1 MKKSTILI
9 ILALAAPAVFAQ
21 STPAPAPPATTTATA
36 APDADPIVVS
46 ASGIT
51 VRKSEFEAALKTL
64 PAEYQSYAQG
74 PGKKQ
79 FADDYLRMR
88 LLAAEGM
95 KAGMQNSPEVVNQ
108 LNLMRENLVATAQL
122 KKIDSGITVTDAE
135 VQKAYTD
142 GAKDYEQVKARHILI
157 APKGSPAAQTGK
169 KELTDDEAK
178 AKAEDLRKQIL
189 AGANFEELA
198 KKESDDAGSGAR
210 GGDLGSFAHGQMVPE
225 FEAAAFAA
233 KIGEVTPVVK
243 TQFGYHIIKV
253 EAHDSTPLA
262 QVRPTIEKNLKQSKL
277 HAALEAMRE
286 SAHPVYDEKYFAPPP
301 APPVAGAPSATPAPK
316 VDTAAPKSDAKKDT
330 AAPKKDTPAKKKP

>member
-1 MKKSTILI
+1 VKKATILM

-21 STPAPAPPATTTATA
+21 SKPAAPAPAPLTPATTGQT
-36 APDADPIVVS
+36 ADPVVIS

-51 VRKSEFEAALKTL
+51 IRKSEFEAALKTL

-79 FADDYLRMR
+79 FGDDYLRMR
-88 LLAAEGM
+88 LLAEEGM
-95 KAGMQNSPEVVNQ
+95 KAGLQNDPEVQNQ
-108 LNLMRENLVATAQL
+108 LTLMRENLVASAQL
-122 KKIDSGITVTDAE
+122 KKVDSSITVSDAD
-135 VQKAYTD
+135 VQKAYAD
-142 GAKDYEQVKARHILI
+142 NAKQYEQVKARHILI

-178 AKAEDLRKQIL
+178 AKAEDLRKQIV
-189 AGANFEELA
+189 AGASFEELA

-210 GGDLGSFAHGQMVPE
+210 GGDLGSFGHGQMVPE

-233 KIGEVTPVVK
+233 KPGEVTPVVK

-253 EAHDSTPLA
+253 EAHDSRPLA
-262 QVRPTIEKNLKQSKL
+262 EVRPEIEKNLKQVKL
-277 HAALEAMRE
+277 HSALDAMKD

-301 APPVAGAPSATPAPK
+301 APEAPAAAPVPP
-316 VDTAAPKSDAKKDT
+316 APKSDTKKD
-330 AAPKKDTPAKKKP
+330 AVTPKKKP

>member
-1 MKKSTILI
+1 M

-21 STPAPAPPATTTATA
+21 SKPAAPASAPATPATTAQT
-36 APDADPIVVS
+36 ADPVVIS

-51 VRKSEFEAALKTL
+51 IHKSEFEAALKTL

-88 LLAAEGM
+88 LLANEGM
-95 KAGMQNSPEVVNQ
+95 KAGLENDPEVQNQ
-108 LNLMRENLVATAQL
+108 LTLMRENLVASAQL
-122 KKIDSGITVTDAE
+122 KKVDSGIAVSDAD
-135 VQKAYTD
+135 VQKAYTEN
-142 GAKDYEQVKARHILI
+142 AKQYEQVKARHILI

-169 KELTDDEAK
+169 KELADDEAK
-178 AKAEDLRKQIL
+178 AKAEDLRKQIVG
-189 AGANFEELA
+189 GASFEELA

-210 GGDLGSFAHGQMVPE
+210 GGDLGSFGHGQMVPE

-233 KIGEVTPVVK
+233 KVGEVTPVVK

-253 EAHDSTPLA
+253 EAHDSKPLSE
-262 QVRPTIEKNLKQSKL
+262 VRPEIEKNLKQIKL
-277 HAALEAMRE
+277 HAALDAIKE

-301 APPVAGAPSATPAPK
+301 APEAPVATPIP
-316 VDTAAPKSDAKKDT
+316 VPAPKSDAKKD
-330 AAPKKDTPAKKKP
+330 AVTPKKKP

>member
-1 MKKSTILI
+1 VKKSTILI
-9 ILALAAPAVFAQ
+9 MLALAAPAVFAQ
-21 STPAPAPPATTTATA
+21 SSPAPAAPATTAVAA
-36 APDADPIVVS
+36 APDADPIVMS

-51 VRKSEFEAALKTL
+51 VHKSEFEAALKTL

-95 KAGMQNSPEVVNQ
+95 KAGLQNDPEVVKQ
-108 LNLMRENLVATAQL
+108 LSLMRENLVATAQL
-122 KKIDSGITVTDAE
+122 KKIDSGLTITDAE
-135 VQKAYTD
+135 VQKAYAD
-142 GAKDYEQVKARHILI
+142 GAKEYEQVKARHILI

-178 AKAEDLRKQIL
+178 AKAEDLRKQLL

-210 GGDLGSFAHGQMVPE
+210 GGDLGSFGHGQMVPE

-233 KIGEVTPVVK
+233 KVGEVTPVVK
-243 TQFGYHIIKV
+243 TQFGYHILKV

-262 QVRPTIEKNLKQSKL
+262 QVRPTIEKNLKQARL
-277 HAALEAMRE
+277 HAALEALRE
-286 SAHPVYDEKYFAPPP
+286 KANPVYDEKYFAPPP
-301 APPVAGAPSATPAPK
+301 APAAEVTPAAP
-316 VDTAAPKSDAKKDT
+316 AAPDAKKET
-330 AAPKKDTPAKKKP
+330 PAPKKDTSAKKKP

>member
-1 MKKSTILI
+1 MKKTTILM

-21 STPAPAPPATTTATA
+21 NKTVPVAPAPATASAPAQES
-36 APDADPIVVS
+36 DPVVIS

-51 VRKSEFEAALKTL
+51 VHKSEFEAALKTL
-64 PAEYQSYAQG
+64 PAEYQSFAQG
-74 PGKKQ
+74 PGRKQ

-88 LLAAEGM
+88 LLASEGM
-95 KAGMQNSPEVVNQ
+95 KAGLQNDPEVVNQ

-135 VQKAYTD
+135 IQKAYD
-142 GAKDYEQVKARHILI
+142 GGAKDYEQVKARHILI
-157 APKGSPAAQTGK
+157 APKGSPAAQAGK

-189 AGANFEELA
+189 AGASFDELA

-210 GGDLGSFAHGQMVPE
+210 GGDLGSFGHGQMVPE
-225 FEAAAFAA
+225 FEEAAFKA
-233 KIGEVTPVVK
+233 KVGEITPVVK

-253 EAHDSTPLA
+253 EAHDATPLA

-277 HAALEAMRE
+277 HAALDAIKD

-301 APPVAGAPSATPAPK
+301 APVVEVPAVP
-316 VDTAAPKSDAKKDT
+316 AAPKSDAKKDDPAT
-330 AAPKKDTPAKKKP
+330 KKDAPAKKKP

>member
-1 MKKSTILI
+1 MILMI
-9 ILALAAPAVFAQ
+9 VALAAPAVFAQ
-21 STPAPAPPATTTATA
+21 TKPATPAPPTAVAPA
-36 APDADPIVVS
+36 ADADPIVMTAGS
-46 ASGIT
+46 LT

-64 PAEYQSYAQG
+64 PAEYQSFAQG

-88 LLAAEGM
+88 LLASEGM
-95 KAGMQNSPEVVNQ
+95 KAGLANDADVVNQ
-108 LNLMRENLVATAQL
+108 LALMRENLVATAQL
-122 KKIDSGITVTDAE
+122 KKIDSGITVSDAE
-135 VQKAYTD
+135 VQKAYAD
-142 GAKDYEQVKARHILI
+142 NKKDYEQVKARHILI
-157 APKGSPAAQTGK
+157 APKGSPAAQAGK

-210 GGDLGSFAHGQMVPE
+210 GGDLGAFSHGQMVPE

-233 KIGEVTPVVK
+233 KPGEIPPVVK

-253 EAHDSTPLA
+253 ESHDSTPLE
-262 QVRPTIEKNLKQSKL
+262 QVRPTIEKNLKQTKL
-277 HAALEAMRE
+277 HAALDAMKE

-301 APPVAGAPSATPAPK
+301 APVAETPVVAPGSEAKKETPAPK
-316 VDTAAPKSDAKKDT
+316 TV
-330 AAPKKDTPAKKKP
+330 TPVKKKP